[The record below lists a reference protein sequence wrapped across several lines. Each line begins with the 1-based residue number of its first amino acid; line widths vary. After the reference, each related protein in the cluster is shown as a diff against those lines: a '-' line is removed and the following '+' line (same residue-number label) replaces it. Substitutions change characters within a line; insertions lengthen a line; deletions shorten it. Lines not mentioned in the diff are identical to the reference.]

1 MDDCEIYDLLH
12 SAGVKTIHEISRC
25 KDYMEYQ
32 TMSEANFNL
41 VLHHEARF
49 AAEDFHNRLQI
60 PFIEL
65 RRLYQIDKIENQYHA
80 LGNALGV
87 AFYDEKYKK
96 QAEDALEKF
105 RQKCPDASFA
115 IGECLNADPFELSL
129 ALIRYG
135 FSVPEIYGTITVEN
149 FTYIRSLAK
158 ISPETKVFSNMEPTM
173 IYYDPAK
180 SDVNLAIGKDACYYH
195 PDCPYVMWNGE
206 RTAIWIC
213 RSEKIIR
220 TITGGSI
227 VRGLRKYLTPFA
239 PDQSGAVSVLYEL
252 GGLIAI
258 CDAGGCTGN
267 VCGFDEPRWFEQKS
281 ALFSAGLRDMD
292 AILGRDDR
300 LVEKLVDAASKLDVK
315 FVAIIG
321 TPVPAVIGADY
332 KALGRMCEKK
342 LNMPA
347 ITIDTDG
354 MELYD
359 VGEEKAW
366 LELFR
371 TFAEKEMI
379 DKAVKEL
386 SRIWILRKNRERSG
400 FLD

>member
-1 MDDCEIYDLLH
+1 M
-12 SAGVKTIHEISRC
+12 
-25 KDYMEYQ
+25 
-32 TMSEANFNL
+32 
-41 VLHHEARF
+41 
-49 AAEDFHNRLQI
+49 
-60 PFIEL
+60 
-65 RRLYQIDKIENQYHA
+65 
-80 LGNALGV
+80 
-87 AFYDEKYKK
+87 
-96 QAEDALEKF
+96 
-105 RQKCPDASFA
+105 
-115 IGECLNADPFELSL
+115 
-129 ALIRYG
+129 
-135 FSVPEIYGTITVEN
+135 
-149 FTYIRSLAK
+149 
-158 ISPETKVFSNMEPTM
+158 
-173 IYYDPAK
+173 
-180 SDVNLAIGKDACYYH
+180 
-195 PDCPYVMWNGE
+195 
-206 RTAIWIC
+206 
-213 RSEKIIR
+213 
-220 TITGGSI
+220 
-227 VRGLRKYLTPFA
+227 RGLRKYLTPFA

-321 TPVPAVIGADY
+321 TPVPAVIGTDY

-342 LNMPA
+342 LNMPV

-354 MELYD
+354 MEYYD

-379 DKAVKEL
+379 DKASERIKPNLDIEKKQGKIGVLGLTPQDVSDLQAPKKIREYYQEKEGREAICYCMGENVCRSTYGLDNHRTAREVEKNIVVSPAALAAAKYLEKTFGTPYEVTYPIVEELVPDMDYRRKKILIVHQQVIGNAMRAEIRRRCQKVNGDPSVDNNAVVTVASWFMVKPE
-386 SRIWILRKNRERSG
+386 LRKEGDLYLRDEEDYIKLVEDGDFDVIYADRCMERMTPKFGGTFVDTVHFAVSG
-400 FLD
+400 RLAGAE

>member
-1 MDDCEIYDLLH
+1 M
-12 SAGVKTIHEISRC
+12 
-25 KDYMEYQ
+25 
-32 TMSEANFNL
+32 
-41 VLHHEARF
+41 
-49 AAEDFHNRLQI
+49 
-60 PFIEL
+60 
-65 RRLYQIDKIENQYHA
+65 
-80 LGNALGV
+80 
-87 AFYDEKYKK
+87 
-96 QAEDALEKF
+96 
-105 RQKCPDASFA
+105 
-115 IGECLNADPFELSL
+115 
-129 ALIRYG
+129 
-135 FSVPEIYGTITVEN
+135 
-149 FTYIRSLAK
+149 
-158 ISPETKVFSNMEPTM
+158 
-173 IYYDPAK
+173 
-180 SDVNLAIGKDACYYH
+180 
-195 PDCPYVMWNGE
+195 
-206 RTAIWIC
+206 
-213 RSEKIIR
+213 
-220 TITGGSI
+220 
-227 VRGLRKYLTPFA
+227 RGLRKYLTPFA

-321 TPVPAVIGADY
+321 TPVPAVIGTDY

-342 LNMPA
+342 LNMPV

-366 LELFR
+366 LEIFR

-379 DKAVKEL
+379 DKASERIKPNLDIEKKQGKIGVLGLTPQDISDLQAPKKIREYYQEKEGKEAICYCMGENVGRMVYGLDNARTAGEVDNNAVITVASWFMMKQEL
-386 SRIWILRKNRERSG
+386 SEEGDISLREEDDYMELIKKEDYDIVFADPMMKRMTEDAYKMAGTGCVADAYETERKRIFIDATHFAVSGKLREEMKKREA
-400 FLD
+400 